1 MPPRQRDVIE
11 REEHQLIEAA
21 AIAAVSNEHGFI
33 RFELAVPPTTVVRGS
48 RYEGPVPRLH
58 GSPG

>member
-11 REEHQLIEAA
+11 CEEHQLIEAA

-33 RFELAVPPTTVVRGS
+33 RFELAVPPTTVVRG
-48 RYEGPVPRLH
+48 
-58 GSPG
+58 